1 MVVKLVALA
10 AIASILVGG
19 AAKPSLRAVDLQPL
33 TVRGVGFKQYERV
46 KLLVAVPAQV
56 TTRNVRANV
65 RGRFTVVLRADIDRC
80 DSAVVQARG
89 ARGSRA
95 TLQLDALDC
104 ASP

>member
-1 MVVKLVALA
+1 VAVKLLALA
-10 AIASILVGG
+10 AVVSVITGG
-19 AAKPSLRAVDLQPL
+19 AAAPSLRAVDLQPL
-33 TVRGVGFKQYERV
+33 TVRGVGFKQQERV
-46 KLLVAVPAQV
+46 KLLVSLPTHAA
-56 TTRNVRANV
+56 TRLVRADA
-65 RGRFTVVLRADIDRC
+65 RGRFRITFSTRLDRC

>member
-1 MVVKLVALA
+1 VKLVALA
-10 AIASILVGG
+10 AIASLLAGGAG

-65 RGRFTVVLRADIDRC
+65 RGRFTVVLRANIDRC

>member
-1 MVVKLVALA
+1 MKLVALA
-10 AIASILVGG
+10 AVVSILAGG

-104 ASP
+104 VSP